1 MSRFLTRIAKDLEE
15 ECREAMLHDSM
26 DLFKY
31 MVHVQQV
38 EESKRRKHNRVGNK
52 SRQAEENFQE
62 RVVPKSGISPGLRK
76 DSPTKVSQVY
86 PRVAMIGILSPEL
99 RETMK

>member
-1 MSRFLTRIAKDLEE
+1 
-15 ECREAMLHDSM
+15 MLHEI
-26 DLFKY
+26 
-31 MVHVQQV
+31 MVSRLMIHVKQV

-62 RVVPKSGISPGLRK
+62 RVVPKSGISPGLRR
-76 DSPTKVSQVY
+76 DSPTKGSQDH

>member
-1 MSRFLTRIAKDLEE
+1 MSRCLTRIAEDLEE
-15 ECREAMLHDSM
+15 ECTTSMQNDSI
-26 DLFKY
+26 DLSKI

-62 RVVPKSGISPGLRK
+62 RVVPKSGISPGLRRY
-76 DSPTKVSQVY
+76 SPTKGSQVH
-86 PRVAMIGILSPEL
+86 PRVVMIEILSPEF